1 MDSAFGDRLKNYR
14 RAKNLTQ
21 QDLADLLGV
30 SNKTVSRWESGGGW
44 PDPPLL
50 VPLARALGVTVDDL
64 LDGEKPIRALTRTD
78 WQSLLSF
85 AFALGGGLLY
95 FLLDLFTP
103 AALCYLVYLG
113 CMAYGVYLQRYYAY
127 RSRWFLLGNTVM
139 NFSVN
144 LALAVKLL
152 GSLASLYLMGAAGL
166 EQTALVLLN
175 RQDWLW
181 RILGAGLLLSILAT
195 ALTLSQV
202 ERLGFRGGEPSLPTL
217 PALRLTRPKPREIVP
232 ALCALA
238 LGGFW
243 FLYRIPGLPQAW
255 YERQPVLYVCLAL
268 VLVLVCVL
276 LSLGK
281 RHRFGLVSAALLGLG
296 GCILPQL
303 TETWALLRTGEIL
316 LDTGLSTRYP
326 RFGMPTDLLAVATLV
341 LALLCLLPGVVKRTA
356 KPAVE

>member
-1 MDSAFGDRLKNYR
+1 MEAEFGDRLKNYR

-50 VPLARALGVTVDDL
+50 VPLARALGVAVDDL
-64 LDGEKPIRALTRTD
+64 LDGEKPIRSLTRTD

-95 FLLDLFTP
+95 FLLDLFAP

-127 RSRWFLLGNTVM
+127 RSRWFRLGNTVM

-144 LALAVKLL
+144 LALTVKLL
-152 GSLASLYLMGAAGL
+152 GNLASLYLVGAAGF

-181 RILGAGLLLSILAT
+181 RILGASLLLAVLAT
-195 ALTLSQV
+195 TLTLWLM
-202 ERLGFRGGEPSLPTL
+202 ERRGFSGKEVSF
-217 PALRLTRPKPREIVP
+217 PALRLVRPGFRALFPS
-232 ALCALA
+232 LCALM

-243 FLYRIPGLPQAW
+243 FLYRVPGLPKAW
-255 YERQPVLYVCLAL
+255 YERQGLFNLCLL
-268 VLVLVCVL
+268 CVLVLACVL
-276 LSLGK
+276 LSLK
-281 RHRFGLVSAALLGLG
+281 RGRRQGLISAVLLGLG

-303 TETWALLRTGEIL
+303 TETWALLRSGEIL

-326 RFGMPTDLLAVATLV
+326 RFGMPTDLLVAATIL
-341 LALLCLLPGVVKRTA
+341 LALLCLLPGVVKRAATPSA
-356 KPAVE
+356 E